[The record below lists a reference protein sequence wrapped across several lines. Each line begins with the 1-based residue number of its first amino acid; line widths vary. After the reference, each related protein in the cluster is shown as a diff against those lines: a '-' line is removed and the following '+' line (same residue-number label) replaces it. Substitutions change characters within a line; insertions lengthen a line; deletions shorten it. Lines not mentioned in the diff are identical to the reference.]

1 MRKKQP
7 SKQAYA
13 RHDRGQS
20 GSSSVSTEGDR
31 DGSRIEF
38 VAVGASE
45 SGSVPSL
52 FFRLSLKR
60 DRVVDMLAVVSAGG
74 VPLGDGGKS
83 KQKVWD
89 RFDVIADKV
98 LNTDNTCWRG
108 GAQVDAVV
116 MGLCVRNSIGNAGG
130 GEGISMVLLCRHGSG
145 VWACG

>member
-20 GSSSVSTEGDR
+20 GSSSVSTKEDR
-31 DGSRIEF
+31 DDSRMEL

-60 DRVVDMLAVVSAGG
+60 DRVVDMLAVVSEGG
-74 VPLGDGGKS
+74 VPGKCRR
-83 KQKVWD
+83 KEQMKVWES
-89 RFDVIADKV
+89 V
-98 LNTDNTCWRG
+98 
-108 GAQVDAVV
+108 
-116 MGLCVRNSIGNAGG
+116 
-130 GEGISMVLLCRHGSG
+130 
-145 VWACG
+145 